1 MDISYFTEDYKQH
14 ICNKLYVEFFFACNL
29 SELWRDLVAGVV
41 ADVVVLVLLE
51 EVARLHGVA
60 VVKDPRLLHH
70 PQISHSL

>member
-1 MDISYFTEDYKQH
+1 
-14 ICNKLYVEFFFACNL
+14 
-29 SELWRDLVAGVV
+29 
-41 ADVVVLVLLE
+41 VLVLLE